1 MTAFSVCNLKVCW
14 RVSAQSDQ
22 RLLPQPQTG
31 SRYVVANVSNGN
43 HTGNEVPVVPVLLV
57 VRTSLSLNLN
67 MVSDCGCGAAED
79 RASLRRRV
87 VLAVVHRPDDDDL
100 LEALGGR
107 GRWPQ
112 LLHQSMEG
120 V

>member
-1 MTAFSVCNLKVCW
+1 MKSQFP
-14 RVSAQSDQ
+14 RVSQF
-22 RLLPQPQTG
+22 PQFPPG
-31 SRYVVANVSNGN
+31 
-43 HTGNEVPVVPVLLV
+43 
-57 VRTSLSLNLN
+57 VRTSLSLFGVDLYLN
-67 MVSDCGCGAAED
+67 VVSDWGCGAAED

-107 GRWPQ
+107 GRRPQ
-112 LLHQSMEG
+112 LLHQSVEG